1 MSIDRFSL
9 EEVGIAD
16 ETALTL
22 LEGVLFVKGTL
33 AHVGSSYADLD
44 RSVALANGRVRYPPW
59 DLTLSVTAGRFLD
72 QDRGVAVDLSR
83 FFGNTEIGIFL
94 RHSENGS
101 VGGLCFSVP
110 LTLPKELPPW
120 RFRLRLLD
128 VYSYAQST
136 TIFTDVN
143 IIRGDIGRGLSPSA
157 SSH

>member
-16 ETALTL
+16 ETVLTL

-33 AHVGSSYADLD
+33 AHVGPSYADLD
-44 RSVALANGRVRYPPW
+44 RSVALANGRVRYPPRA
-59 DLTLSVTAGRFLD
+59 LTLSVTVGRFLD

-136 TIFTDVN
+136 TIFKAV
-143 IIRGDIGRGLSPSA
+143 LPLPA
-157 SSH
+157 